1 MGLLA
6 SIISSIN
13 GGLISL
19 LSLLV
24 QILGIF
30 VGTPGADP
38 LFVQLMGN
46 LNGAFTTV
54 KEQYGLGSLVW
65 SLFAFFIAI
74 NVVQEII
81 RYLAE
86 VRISPEEMGF
96 VRVIRETASVGA
108 VIVIFMGLFFS
119 KAAPGWNA
127 ATAVVKEAAALS
139 GGAATVL
146 VDSVADTAS
155 AISSKITLTGMQGIG
170 AELLI
175 MLMAFGMVFGMI
187 NCASQLLGN
196 FVVALVGIVMGVI
209 MLPIHIA
216 MSLLGR
222 IANPGRVAL
231 VLINALI
238 LCGVI
243 IGLGNAVVHVNISD
257 IITSGNI
264 KTWQERIPLFMIY
277 LGLLEAF
284 KTLVQSAN
292 QYLTGLLTNIFQVG

>member
-86 VRISPEEMGF
+86 VRISPEEIGF

-170 AELLI
+170 VELLI
-175 MLMAFGMVFGMI
+175 MLMAFGMIFGMI

-243 IGLGNAVVHVNISD
+243 IGLGNAIVHVNISD

>member
-19 LSLLV
+19 LSILV
-24 QILGIF
+24 KILGVF

-54 KEQYGLGSLVW
+54 NDKYGLGSLVW

-86 VRISPEEMGF
+86 VRISLEEIGF

-108 VIVIFMGLFFS
+108 VIAIFMGLFFS
-119 KAAPGWNA
+119 KAAPGWDA

-146 VDSVADTAS
+146 VNSVADTAS
-155 AISSKITLTGMQGIG
+155 AVSSNITLTGMQGIG
-170 AELLI
+170 VELLI
-175 MLMAFGMVFGMI
+175 MLMAFGMIFGMI

-222 IANPGRVAL
+222 IANPGKVAL

-243 IGLGNAVVHVNISD
+243 IGLGNAIVHVNISD

>member
-19 LSLLV
+19 LSILV
-24 QILGIF
+24 KILGVF

-54 KEQYGLGSLVW
+54 NDKYGLGSLVW

-86 VRISPEEMGF
+86 VRISPEEIGF
-96 VRVIRETASVGA
+96 VRVIREIASVGA
-108 VIVIFMGLFFS
+108 VIAIFMGLFFS
-119 KAAPGWNA
+119 KAAPGWDA

-146 VDSVADTAS
+146 VNSVADTAS
-155 AISSKITLTGMQGIG
+155 AVSSNITLTGMQGIG
-170 AELLI
+170 VELLI
-175 MLMAFGMVFGMI
+175 MLMAFGMIFGMI

-222 IANPGRVAL
+222 IANPGKVAL

-243 IGLGNAVVHVNISD
+243 IGLGNAIVHVNISD
-257 IITSGNI
+257 IITSGDI

>member
-19 LSLLV
+19 LSILV
-24 QILGIF
+24 QILGVF
-30 VGTPGADP
+30 VGTPGAAP

-46 LNGAFTTV
+46 LNRAFTTV
-54 KEQYGLGSLVW
+54 NDQYGLGSLVW
-65 SLFAFFIAI
+65 SLFAFFIAV

-86 VRISPEEMGF
+86 VRISPEEIGF

-108 VIVIFMGLFFS
+108 VIAIFMGLFFS

-139 GGAATVL
+139 GSAATVL
-146 VDSVADTAS
+146 VNSVADTAS
-155 AISSKITLTGMQGIG
+155 AVSSQITLTGMQGIG

-257 IITSGNI
+257 IITSGDI

>member
-19 LSLLV
+19 LSILV
-24 QILGIF
+24 KILGVF

-54 KEQYGLGSLVW
+54 NDKYGLGSLVW

-86 VRISPEEMGF
+86 VRISPEEIGF

-108 VIVIFMGLFFS
+108 VIAIFMGLFFS
-119 KAAPGWNA
+119 KAAPGWDA

-146 VDSVADTAS
+146 VNSVADTAS
-155 AISSKITLTGMQGIG
+155 AVSSNITLTGMQGIG
-170 AELLI
+170 VELLI
-175 MLMAFGMVFGMI
+175 MLMAFGMIFGMI

-222 IANPGRVAL
+222 IANPGKVAL

-243 IGLGNAVVHVNISD
+243 IGLGNAIVHVNISD
-257 IITSGNI
+257 IITSGDI

>member
-19 LSLLV
+19 LSILV

-46 LNGAFTTV
+46 LNRAFTTV
-54 KEQYGLGSLVW
+54 NDQYGLGSLVW

-86 VRISPEEMGF
+86 VRISPEEIGF

-108 VIVIFMGLFFS
+108 VIAIFMGLFFS
-119 KAAPGWNA
+119 EAAPGWNA

-139 GGAATVL
+139 GSAATVL
-146 VDSVADTAS
+146 VNSVADTAS
-155 AISSKITLTGMQGIG
+155 AVSSQITLTGMQGIG
-170 AELLI
+170 VELLI

-257 IITSGNI
+257 IITSGDI

>member
-19 LSLLV
+19 LSILV
-24 QILGIF
+24 KILGVF

-46 LNGAFTTV
+46 LNRAFTTV
-54 KEQYGLGSLVW
+54 NDKYGLGSLVW

-86 VRISPEEMGF
+86 VRISPEEIGF

-108 VIVIFMGLFFS
+108 VIAIFMGLFFS
-119 KAAPGWNA
+119 KAAPGWDA

-146 VDSVADTAS
+146 VNSVANTAS
-155 AISSKITLTGMQGIG
+155 AVSSNITLTGMQGIG
-170 AELLI
+170 VELLI
-175 MLMAFGMVFGMI
+175 MLMAFGMIFGMI

-222 IANPGRVAL
+222 IANPGKVAL

-243 IGLGNAVVHVNISD
+243 IGLGNAIVHVNISD
-257 IITSGNI
+257 IITSGDI

>member
-46 LNGAFTTV
+46 LNRAFTTV
-54 KEQYGLGSLVW
+54 NDQYGLGSLVW

-86 VRISPEEMGF
+86 VRISPEEIGF

-243 IGLGNAVVHVNISD
+243 IGLGNAIVHVNISD

>member
-19 LSLLV
+19 LSILV
-24 QILGIF
+24 KILGVF

-46 LNGAFTTV
+46 LNRAFTTV
-54 KEQYGLGSLVW
+54 NDKYGLGSLVW

-86 VRISPEEMGF
+86 VRISPEEIGF

-108 VIVIFMGLFFS
+108 VIAIFMGLFFS
-119 KAAPGWNA
+119 KAAPGWDA

-146 VDSVADTAS
+146 VNSVADTAS
-155 AISSKITLTGMQGIG
+155 AVSSNITLTGMQGIG
-170 AELLI
+170 VELLI
-175 MLMAFGMVFGMI
+175 MLMAFGMIFGMI

-222 IANPGRVAL
+222 IANPGKVAL

-243 IGLGNAVVHVNISD
+243 IGLGNAIVHVNISD

>member
-54 KEQYGLGSLVW
+54 NEQYGLGSLVW

-86 VRISPEEMGF
+86 VRISPEEIGF

-243 IGLGNAVVHVNISD
+243 IGLGNAIVHVNISD

>member
-19 LSLLV
+19 LSILV
-24 QILGIF
+24 QILGVF

-46 LNGAFTTV
+46 LNSAFTTV
-54 KEQYGLGSLVW
+54 NEQYGLGSLVW
-65 SLFAFFIAI
+65 SLFAFFIAV

-86 VRISPEEMGF
+86 VRISPEEIGF

-108 VIVIFMGLFFS
+108 VIAIFMGLFFS
-119 KAAPGWNA
+119 KAAPGWDA

-146 VDSVADTAS
+146 VNSVADTAS
-155 AISSKITLTGMQGIG
+155 AVSSQITLTGMQGIG

-175 MLMAFGMVFGMI
+175 MLMAFGMIFGMI

-243 IGLGNAVVHVNISD
+243 IGLGNAVVHVNISG
-257 IITSGNI
+257 IITSGDI

>member
-19 LSLLV
+19 LSILV

-46 LNGAFTTV
+46 LNRAFTTV
-54 KEQYGLGSLVW
+54 NDQYGLGSLVW

-86 VRISPEEMGF
+86 VRISPEEIGF

-155 AISSKITLTGMQGIG
+155 AVSSQITLTGMQGIG
-170 AELLI
+170 VELLI
-175 MLMAFGMVFGMI
+175 MLMAFGMIFGMI

-243 IGLGNAVVHVNISD
+243 IGLGNAIVHVNISD

>member
-19 LSLLV
+19 LSILV
-24 QILGIF
+24 KILGVF

-46 LNGAFTTV
+46 LNRAFTTV
-54 KEQYGLGSLVW
+54 NDKYGLGSLVW

-86 VRISPEEMGF
+86 VRISLEEIGF
-96 VRVIRETASVGA
+96 VRVIREIASVGA
-108 VIVIFMGLFFS
+108 VIAIFMGLFFS
-119 KAAPGWNA
+119 KAAPGWDA

-146 VDSVADTAS
+146 VNSVADTAS
-155 AISSKITLTGMQGIG
+155 AVSSNITLTGMQGIG
-170 AELLI
+170 VELLI
-175 MLMAFGMVFGMI
+175 MLMAFGMIFGMI

-222 IANPGRVAL
+222 IANPGKVAL

-243 IGLGNAVVHVNISD
+243 IGLGNAIVHVNISD

>member
-86 VRISPEEMGF
+86 VRISPEEIGF

-175 MLMAFGMVFGMI
+175 MLMAFGMIFGMI

-243 IGLGNAVVHVNISD
+243 IGLGNAIVHVNISD

>member
-19 LSLLV
+19 LSILV
-24 QILGIF
+24 KILGVF

-54 KEQYGLGSLVW
+54 NDKYGLGSLVW

-86 VRISPEEMGF
+86 VRISPEEIGF
-96 VRVIRETASVGA
+96 VRVIREIASVGA
-108 VIVIFMGLFFS
+108 VIAIFMGLFFS
-119 KAAPGWNA
+119 KAAPGWDA

-146 VDSVADTAS
+146 VNSVADTAS
-155 AISSKITLTGMQGIG
+155 AVSSNITLTGMQGIG
-170 AELLI
+170 VELLI
-175 MLMAFGMVFGMI
+175 MLMAFGMIFGMI

-222 IANPGRVAL
+222 IANPGKVAL

-243 IGLGNAVVHVNISD
+243 IGLGNAIVHVNISD

>member
-19 LSLLV
+19 LSILV
-24 QILGIF
+24 QILGVF

-38 LFVQLMGN
+38 LFVKLMGN
-46 LNGAFTTV
+46 LNSAFTTV
-54 KEQYGLGSLVW
+54 NEQYGLGSLVW

-86 VRISPEEMGF
+86 VRISPEEIGF

-119 KAAPGWNA
+119 KAAPGWDA

-146 VDSVADTAS
+146 VNSVADTAS
-155 AISSKITLTGMQGIG
+155 AVSSQITLTGMQGIG
-170 AELLI
+170 VELLI
-175 MLMAFGMVFGMI
+175 MLMAFGMIFGMI

-222 IANPGRVAL
+222 IANPGRVAI

-257 IITSGNI
+257 IITRGDI

>member
-86 VRISPEEMGF
+86 VRISPEEIGF

-155 AISSKITLTGMQGIG
+155 AVSSQITLTGMQGIG
-170 AELLI
+170 VELLI
-175 MLMAFGMVFGMI
+175 MLMAFGMIFGMI

-243 IGLGNAVVHVNISD
+243 IGLGNAIVHVNISD

>member
-86 VRISPEEMGF
+86 VRISPEEIGF

-243 IGLGNAVVHVNISD
+243 IGLGNAIVHVNISD

>member
-19 LSLLV
+19 LSILV
-24 QILGIF
+24 KILGVF

-46 LNGAFTTV
+46 LNRAFTTV
-54 KEQYGLGSLVW
+54 NDKYGLGSLVW

-86 VRISPEEMGF
+86 VRISPEEIGF

-108 VIVIFMGLFFS
+108 VIAIFMGLFFS
-119 KAAPGWNA
+119 KAAPGWDA

-146 VDSVADTAS
+146 VNSVADTAS
-155 AISSKITLTGMQGIG
+155 AVSSNITLTGMQGIG
-170 AELLI
+170 VELLI
-175 MLMAFGMVFGMI
+175 MLMAFGMIFGMI

-222 IANPGRVAL
+222 IANPGKVAL

-243 IGLGNAVVHVNISD
+243 IGLGNAIVHVNISD
-257 IITSGNI
+257 IITSGDI